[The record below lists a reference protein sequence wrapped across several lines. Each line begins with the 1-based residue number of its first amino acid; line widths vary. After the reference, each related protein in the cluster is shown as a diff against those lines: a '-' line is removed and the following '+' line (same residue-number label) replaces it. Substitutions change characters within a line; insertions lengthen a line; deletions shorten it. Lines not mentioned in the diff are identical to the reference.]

1 MISHIK
7 YKYCFIHQNQSRPFC
22 AFSVLFQSA
31 RGIGCRKKTI
41 YEESHQNY
49 GAPKI
54 GILLRRQGFT
64 IADRTVGIYMR
75 EMGIHA
81 QWVKKK
87 PRYPQ
92 KLCTNERLRNV
103 LKQQFS
109 PDHPNAVW
117 CTDITCIPVK
127 QEGFVYLTCVMDLF
141 SRKII
146 AWKLSRSMKVEDVL
160 EAVKIAKTRRQSDK
174 PIILHTD
181 QGVHFTCEY
190 YRLLTGDMI
199 RSYSKKGYPYDNAC
213 IESFHSLIKREWPN
227 RFELQSYW
235 QVYRLC
241 DEYIE
246 GFYNPVRIHSHCGY
260 VAPNELEQK
269 WQKKISSQ
277 KKKSKNDKALG

>member
-160 EAVKIAKTRRQSDK
+160 EAVKIAKTWRQSDK

-241 DEYIE
+241 DEYIK
-246 GFYNPVRIHSHCGY
+246 GFYNPVRLHSHCGY
-260 VAPNELEQK
+260 AAPNELEQK
-269 WQKKISSQ
+269 WHKTISSQ